1 LPKQYLIKSHLI
13 AIFFVIAILPSAAFA
28 QSEIDKDPFSPG
40 NQFDQKPLDE
50 HEQDMEDIELLW
62 TICIVAVILMVV
74 ARVALKIIGKKRA
87 SRSNETD
94 ETY

>member
-1 LPKQYLIKSHLI
+1 MIKSHLI
-13 AIFFVIAILPSAAFA
+13 AIFFIIAILPNVAFA

-50 HEQDMEDIELLW
+50 HEMDMEDLNMLW
-62 TICIVAVILMVV
+62 TICIVAVIVMVV
-74 ARVALKIIGKKRA
+74 ARVALKIISKKRA

>member
-1 LPKQYLIKSHLI
+1 MIKFHLI
-13 AIFFVIAILPSAAFA
+13 AIFFVIIILPSAAFA

-50 HEQDMEDIELLW
+50 HEQDQEDMELLW
-62 TICIVAVILMVV
+62 TICIVLVVSMVI
-74 ARVALKIIGKKRA
+74 ARIAIKIIKKRIA
-87 SRSNETD
+87 KSNKTD

>member
-1 LPKQYLIKSHLI
+1 MIKSHLI
-13 AIFFVIAILPSAAFA
+13 AIFFIIAILPSVAFA

-50 HEQDMEDIELLW
+50 HEQDLEDLNMLW
-62 TICIVAVILMVV
+62 TICIVAVIGMVA
-74 ARVALKIIGKKRA
+74 ARVALKIISKKRA
-87 SRSNETD
+87 SRSNNTD

>member
-1 LPKQYLIKSHLI
+1 MIKFHLI

-50 HEQDMEDIELLW
+50 HEQDEEDMELLW
-62 TICIVAVILMVV
+62 TICIVLVVSMVV
-74 ARVALKIIGKKRA
+74 ARVALKIISKKRA

>member
-1 LPKQYLIKSHLI
+1 MIKSHLI

-50 HEQDMEDIELLW
+50 HEQDMEDVNQLW
-62 TICIVAVILMVV
+62 TICIVLVVSMIV
-74 ARVALKIIGKKRA
+74 ARVAFKIIKKRMA
-87 SRSNETD
+87 RSNETD
-94 ETY
+94 ETS

>member
-1 LPKQYLIKSHLI
+1 MT
-13 AIFFVIAILPSAAFA
+13 ILPSAAFA

-50 HEQDMEDIELLW
+50 HEQDMEDVNQLW
-62 TICIVAVILMVV
+62 TICIVLVVSMVV
-74 ARVALKIIGKKRA
+74 ARVALKIISKKRA

>member
-1 LPKQYLIKSHLI
+1 MT
-13 AIFFVIAILPSAAFA
+13 ILPSAAFA

-40 NQFDQKPLDE
+40 NQFDQIPLDE
-50 HEQDMEDIELLW
+50 HEQDMEDVNQLW
-62 TICIVAVILMVV
+62 TICIVVVIVMVV
-74 ARVALKIIGKKRA
+74 ARVALKIISKKRA

>member
-1 LPKQYLIKSHLI
+1 LIKFHLI
-13 AIFFVIAILPSAAFA
+13 AIFFVITILPSAAFA

-50 HEQDMEDIELLW
+50 HEQDMEDVNQLW
-62 TICIVAVILMVV
+62 TICIVLVVSMVV
-74 ARVALKIIGKKRA
+74 ARVALKIISKKRA

>member
-1 LPKQYLIKSHLI
+1 LIKSHLI
-13 AIFFVIAILPSAAFA
+13 AIFFVITILPSAAFA

-50 HEQDMEDIELLW
+50 HEQDEEDMELLW
-62 TICIVAVILMVV
+62 TICIVLVVSMVV
-74 ARVALKIIGKKRA
+74 ARVAFKIIKKRT
-87 SRSNETD
+87 SSSNKTD

>member
-1 LPKQYLIKSHLI
+1 LIKSHLI
-13 AIFFVIAILPSAAFA
+13 AIFFVIAILPSVAFA
-28 QSEIDKDPFSPG
+28 QSEIDKDPFTPG

-50 HEQDMEDIELLW
+50 HEQDQEDMELLW
-62 TICIVAVILMVV
+62 TICIVAVIVMVV
-74 ARVALKIIGKKRA
+74 ARVALKIISNKRA

>member
-1 LPKQYLIKSHLI
+1 MIKSHLI
-13 AIFFVIAILPSAAFA
+13 AIFFIIAILPSAAFA
-28 QSEIDKDPFSPG
+28 QSEIDKDPFTPG

-50 HEQDMEDIELLW
+50 HEQDLEDLNMLW
-62 TICIVAVILMVV
+62 TICIVAVISMVV

-87 SRSNETD
+87 SRSNDTD

>member
-1 LPKQYLIKSHLI
+1 LIKFHLI
-13 AIFFVIAILPSAAFA
+13 AIFFVITILPSAAFA
-28 QSEIDKDPFSPG
+28 QSEIDKDPFTPG

-50 HEQDMEDIELLW
+50 HEQDIEDVNLLW
-62 TICIVAVILMVV
+62 TICIVVVIVMVG
-74 ARVALKIIGKKRA
+74 ARVALKIISKKRA

>member
-1 LPKQYLIKSHLI
+1 MIKFHLI
-13 AIFFVIAILPSAAFA
+13 AIFFVITILPSAAFA
-28 QSEIDKDPFSPG
+28 QSEIDKDPFTPG

-50 HEQDMEDIELLW
+50 HEQDQEDTKLLW
-62 TICIVAVILMVV
+62 TICVVAVIVMVV
-74 ARVALKIIGKKRA
+74 ARVALKIISKKRA

>member
-1 LPKQYLIKSHLI
+1 M
-13 AIFFVIAILPSAAFA
+13 AFA

-50 HEQDMEDIELLW
+50 HEQDMEDVNHLW
-62 TICIVAVILMVV
+62 TICIVLVISMVV
-74 ARVALKIIGKKRA
+74 ARVAFKIIKKRA